1 LEGKKIM
8 LETDLQFLE
17 NSFKKYYFDNFNKI
31 RVPERTSER
40 EFGYQKFNSG
50 MIRHI
55 VINDDKELHLMLMQ
69 NTPSD
74 IYCSN
79 AYYTFPNLPMNEK
92 DWKEADLIFDIDA
105 KDLNLSCRENHT
117 VSICNECNEVLKNSI
132 RCSKCNSIKL
142 EKKSLP
148 CKNCIDAS
156 KIEVLKLFEIL
167 TDDLAITKENIRVY
181 FSGNE
186 GFHVYAYDSQF
197 QKIGS
202 RERSE
207 LSDYIMLHG
216 VIPETFG
223 MKKFKPNRLSFPDF
237 TDKGWK
243 GRFSK
248 HVFGTKSKR
257 SKIISELLV
266 NGYSSF
272 QKTLDDVSKNIGVK
286 IDPNVTM
293 DIHRIFRLPGS
304 INSKSG
310 LTKIICKDLSTFEPY
325 TDACFL
331 SNDTVEVIAN
341 SPLEFKLKNKKFG
354 PYNNEKVTI
363 PTFAAVYMICKK
375 LARIA

>member
-1 LEGKKIM
+1 MMQDSDIK
-8 LETDLQFLE
+8 FLE
-17 NSFKKYYFDNFNKI
+17 DSFKKYYFEHFDLI
-31 RVPERTSER
+31 RVQQRTSER

-50 MIRHI
+50 MTRHI
-55 VINDDKELHLMLMQ
+55 QIKDDKELHLLFMQ
-69 NTPSD
+69 NVPSD
-74 IYCSN
+74 VYCSN
-79 AYYTFPNLPMNEK
+79 AYYSFPNLPMNEK

-105 KDLNLSCRENHT
+105 KDLNLSCRESHT
-117 VSICNECNEVLKNSI
+117 ISICNECNQVSNDSKQCI
-132 RCSKCNSIKL
+132 KCNSTKL

-148 CKNCIDAS
+148 CKNCIDSS
-156 KIEVLKLFEIL
+156 KIQVEKLSEIL
-167 TDDLAITKENIRVY
+167 VDDFAIDKENIHVY

-186 GFHVYAYDSQF
+186 GFHVYVYNSQF

-207 LSDYIMLHG
+207 LSDYIMLRG
-216 VIPETFG
+216 AIPETFG
-223 MKKFKPNRLSFPDF
+223 MKKFKPNRSSFPDF
-237 TDKGWK
+237 NNNGWK

-248 HVFGTKSKR
+248 YIFGTKSKR

-272 QKTLDDVSKNIGVK
+272 QKTLDDVSENIGVK

-310 LTKIICKDLSTFEPY
+310 LTKILCKDLTKFDPY
-325 TDACFL
+325 TEASFL
-331 SNDTVEVIAN
+331 SDDMVEVFAN
-341 SPLEFKLKNKKFG
+341 SPIEFKLKNKKFG
-354 PYNNEKVTI
+354 PYKNEKVTI

-375 LARIA
+375 LARIT

>member
-1 LEGKKIM
+1 MQESDIH
-8 LETDLQFLE
+8 FLE
-17 NSFKKYYFDNFNKI
+17 NSFKKYYFDHFDLIK
-31 RVPERTSER
+31 VPERTSER

-50 MIRHI
+50 MTRHI
-55 VINDDKELHLMLMQ
+55 AIKDDKELHLMLMQ
-69 NTPSD
+69 NIPSD
-74 IYCSN
+74 VYCSN

-105 KDLNLSCRENHT
+105 KDLNLSCRESHT
-117 VSICNECNEVLKNSI
+117 VSICNDCNEVSKNSSQ
-132 RCSKCNSIKL
+132 CSKCNSIKL

-156 KIEVLKLFEIL
+156 KIEVEKLSEVLIE
-167 TDDLAITKENIRVY
+167 DLAITKDNVHVY

-186 GFHVYAYDSQF
+186 GFHVYVYNSQF
-197 QKIGS
+197 QEIGS

-207 LSDYIMLHG
+207 LTDYISLRG
-216 VIPETFG
+216 AIPETFG
-223 MKKFKPNRLSFPDF
+223 MKKLKQNRAAFPDF
-237 TDKGWK
+237 DEKGWR

-248 HVFGTKSKR
+248 QVFGSKSKR
-257 SKIISELLV
+257 SKIITELLA

-272 QKTLDDVSKNIGVK
+272 QKTLDNVSENIGVK

-310 LTKIICKDLSTFEPY
+310 LTKIQCSDLAKFDPY
-325 TDACFL
+325 TEASFL
-331 SNDTVEVIAN
+331 SNETVEIFAN
-341 SPLEFKLKNKKFG
+341 CPIEFKLKNKKFG
-354 PYNNEKVTI
+354 PYINEKVTT